1 MPAIITNLWFDCQ
14 ALEAVEY
21 YCSVFP
27 NSGVD
32 LVTNYTDVGPGPA
45 GTPVT
50 VDFHLDQ
57 TRFTDGGEVQQCGWL
72 KDRYG
77 LSWQVV
83 PAQLVELMADP
94 DPARAARGMAAM
106 MSMEKID
113 LAALLA
119 AADGDE

>member
-1 MPAIITNLWFDCQ
+1 MTAPRR
-14 ALEAVEY
+14 V
-21 YCSVFP
+21 
-27 NSGVD
+27 
-32 LVTNYTDVGPGPA
+32 VGG
-45 GTPVT
+45 
-50 VDFHLDQ
+50 
-57 TRFTDGGEVQQCGWL
+57 QCGWL

-83 PAQLVELMADP
+83 PVQLVELMADR

-119 AADGDE
+119 AADGLG